1 MKNKIIPIL
10 FILLLTCIV
19 SGCGKSEAVKNVESL
34 ISEIGD
40 VTLESEESIRTADDA
55 YKALTDE
62 EKGQVKNKTE
72 LQDKKNELVNL
83 KLKET
88 EEKEKQADEQ
98 KKKLFE
104 IFEGKWKQLYKQ
116 IYSLDGMETHQISTY
131 YYDDFRNE
139 ITISYEHQTNVEVV
153 DETHIRIDKFD
164 YELINDNGVQKLR
177 STAEYIPMVY
187 VREEDYKN
195 VSDQMFVHIT
205 LDDDN
210 IDDYFGGVE
219 KVGQFDNTDA
229 FGEERETDPA
239 DAYMITSKAYMD
251 KDLLM
256 LAYQDVTYEV
266 YFDGVSSPGTFTEP
280 YIITTATGTPSINH
294 YGRAKGD
301 IWYVKKEYVSKIED
315 CEDPN
320 ERKIT
325 FSDGFY
331 WVFPVNSPFMSKLG
345 FSVADLE
352 Y

>member
-10 FILLLTCIV
+10 LILLLTCIV

-34 ISEIGD
+34 IAEIGD
-40 VTLESEESIRTADDA
+40 VTLESEESIRAADDA
-55 YKALTDE
+55 YKALADE
-62 EKGQVKNKTE
+62 EKEQVKNKTE

-88 EEKEKQADEQ
+88 EDKEKQADEQ
-98 KKKLFE
+98 KKKLFK

-116 IYSLDGMETHQISTY
+116 IYSLDGMETHQIRTY
-131 YYDDFRNE
+131 YYDSFRDS

-164 YELINDNGVQKLR
+164 YELIDDNGVQKLR
-177 STAEYIPMVY
+177 STAENIPMVY

-195 VSDQMFVHIT
+195 VSEQMFVHVT

-210 IDDYFGGVE
+210 IDEYFGGVE

-229 FGEERETDPA
+229 FGQERETDPA
-239 DAYMITSKAYMD
+239 DAYMITSKAYSD
-251 KDLLM
+251 KGLLM
-256 LAYQDVTYEV
+256 LTYQDVTYEV
-266 YFDGVSSPGTFTEP
+266 YFDGFDSPQTFESP
-280 YIITTATGTPSINH
+280 YIITTGTGNPSINH

-315 CEDPN
+315 SEDPN

-325 FSDGFY
+325 FTDGFY